1 MFSRSILH
9 KSLFLRLSFVGI
21 SFSSSK
27 NQHGSTDFQIQ
38 KYFSRCFAYGMLKD
52 TASKDTT
59 GHCASAERMIKF
71 LSSSLAKDEEF
82 KALRFTSP

>member
-1 MFSRSILH
+1 
-9 KSLFLRLSFVGI
+9 
-21 SFSSSK
+21 
-27 NQHGSTDFQIQ
+27 
-38 KYFSRCFAYGMLKD
+38 MLKD